1 MTMNKFFSFVAGVMS
16 GSLVGA
22 AAALLLAPQS
32 GEELQAEARA
42 RWEKVLREAEQAQAR
57 TRQELEMQF
66 ERMKE
71 AGKL

>member
-1 MTMNKFFSFVAGVMS
+1 MSKFFSFAAGLMS

-22 AAALLLAPQS
+22 AAALLLAPRS
-32 GEELQAEARA
+32 GPELQAEARA
-42 RWEKVLREAEQAQAR
+42 RWDKVLAEAEIARER

-71 AGKL
+71 SGKF